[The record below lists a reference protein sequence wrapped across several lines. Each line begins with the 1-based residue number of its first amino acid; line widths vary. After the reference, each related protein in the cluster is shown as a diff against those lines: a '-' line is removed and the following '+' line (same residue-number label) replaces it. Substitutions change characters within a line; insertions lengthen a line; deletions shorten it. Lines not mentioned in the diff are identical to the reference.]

1 MTLLIFRLHW
11 SKVKQ
16 AWLPP
21 TKTVLW
27 ISVSCYLTFWFSL
40 IPGLAMVLTAAFE
53 FDPRSN
59 KEATIRPTD
68 NIEVPQVTTGIN
80 KMCLCYVLVWE
91 QLDQKRNGLSRIKK
105 NKTKQLYEGQIN
117 HNHHKQPLL
126 SVLQLIREL
135 GNINVKKKE
144 PPFCYPYSLKARVLV
159 LAHLARM
166 DVSEELEEGKTL
178 KFDTKQSLKLFY
190 HLRLQFLY

>member
-1 MTLLIFRLHW
+1 MCSCESNLIR
-11 SKVKQ
+11 
-16 AWLPP
+16 
-21 TKTVLW
+21 
-27 ISVSCYLTFWFSL
+27 
-40 IPGLAMVLTAAFE
+40 
-53 FDPRSN
+53 
-59 KEATIRPTD
+59 KEMD
-68 NIEVPQVTTGIN
+68 CQEL
-80 KMCLCYVLVWE
+80 K
-91 QLDQKRNGLSRIKK
+91 
-105 NKTKQLYEGQIN
+105 KTKQLYEGQIN